1 MTIIEQV
8 KALLGISDN
17 LQDNLLTVIQSLT
30 EAHFKA
36 YSNQND
42 IPEKLQY
49 IIVEVM
55 VKRFNKLGSEGM
67 KTQKVEGLDME
78 FALDDFVEYDKVIRR
93 QFSGNFQAGF
103 KLL

>member
-93 QFSGNFQAGF
+93 QFSGNFKAGF